1 MNTNSR
7 DIWNLDSTRLYDC
20 LDVGGEVMGKF

>member
-7 DIWNLDSTRLYDC
+7 DIWNLDSTRLYDY
-20 LDVGGEVMGKF
+20 LDGGGEVMGKF